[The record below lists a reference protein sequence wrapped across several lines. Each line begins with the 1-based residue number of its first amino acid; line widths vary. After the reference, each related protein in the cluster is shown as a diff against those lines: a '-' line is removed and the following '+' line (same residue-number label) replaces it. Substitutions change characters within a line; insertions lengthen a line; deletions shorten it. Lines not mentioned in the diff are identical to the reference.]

1 MAVFMKTKKKGR
13 YKPGIKAPLSGQIRE
28 TGSQTEKTVIRGK
41 RFPPTSAPGKTYF
54 YVDITKHKTKPASV
68 ALRAG

>member
-1 MAVFMKTKKKGR
+1 MAGFVNAKKRMGR

-41 RFPPTSAPGKTYF
+41 RFPPTSAPGNSYV
-54 YVDITKHKTKPASV
+54 YVDITKHKSMPAKP
-68 ALRAG
+68 GK